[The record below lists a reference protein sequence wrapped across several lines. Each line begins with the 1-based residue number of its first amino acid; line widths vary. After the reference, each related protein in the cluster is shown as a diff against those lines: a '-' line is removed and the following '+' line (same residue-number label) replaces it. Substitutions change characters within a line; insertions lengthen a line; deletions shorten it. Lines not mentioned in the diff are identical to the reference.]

1 MAEEDKDLIG
11 LEKQT
16 EKLLLD
22 HFEFIYEATR
32 LTFEFNSLYSNYN
45 SLSRVRKNL
54 TDEAGVIDSLKT
66 MDESLDKSKQELSI
80 RKRKLE
86 QQEDLALKQF
96 IEIINIL
103 SEYTEKIRTNIK
115 EAVAQHCKATYEEA
129 QNKISSVTKATL
141 SLEEGKMDI
150 SAGEAIHTS
159 LEQFKGQMVESQTK
173 NMRQI
178 AANNERS
185 FQEIVREMRGRLD
198 RVREND
204 AIVRSAVQLIEKEFD
219 TKLNEAVRKNLV
231 EEQKEG
237 NIVSEKILEIIRNEI
252 DRLGPAHLQS
262 NLAHIPEIKQFVEF
276 SNLLLSSSE
285 PMTLPLLISIRDTM
299 SSMSQEMLALRQQ
312 LEETQSIVGSMRCS
326 HIYNNAQ
333 IDEAATAANM
343 QSIQYRMAVLFN
355 NVKMIET
362 TLNAKCD
369 WTQQIEALSSK
380 KRVRM
385 NDDSNLKSDDI
396 TERIEE
402 VERKHQKLL
411 DCIIQYKENVLDD
424 MFPTRLEAA
433 MKKIERI
440 LTNHEAFIT
449 FIIDPISTKR
459 KVEKVIEE
467 EQYLDPAMIDCIE
480 HLIKKSTSEAAAP
493 LHAQIKSLQE
503 QLSKRS

>member
-1 MAEEDKDLIG
+1 M
-11 LEKQT
+11 
-16 EKLLLD
+16 
-22 HFEFIYEATR
+22 
-32 LTFEFNSLYSNYN
+32 
-45 SLSRVRKNL
+45 
-54 TDEAGVIDSLKT
+54 
-66 MDESLDKSKQELSI
+66 
-80 RKRKLE
+80 E

-115 EAVAQHCKATYEEA
+115 EAVAQHCKATYEET
-129 QNKISSVTKATL
+129 QNKISSVTETTL

-150 SAGEAIHTS
+150 SAGEAIRTS
-159 LEQFKGQMVESQTK
+159 LEQFKGQVVESQTK

-185 FQEIVREMRGRLD
+185 FQEIVREMRSRLD

-262 NLAHIPEIKQFVEF
+262 NLAHIPGIKQFVEF

-285 PMTLPLLISIRDTM
+285 PMTLPLLLSIRDTM

-385 NDDSNLKSDDI
+385 NDDSSLKSDDI

-402 VERKHQKLL
+402 IERKHQKLL

-440 LTNHEAFIT
+440 LT
-449 FIIDPISTKR
+449 
-459 KVEKVIEE
+459 
-467 EQYLDPAMIDCIE
+467 
-480 HLIKKSTSEAAAP
+480 
-493 LHAQIKSLQE
+493 
-503 QLSKRS
+503 

>member
-1 MAEEDKDLIG
+1 M
-11 LEKQT
+11 
-16 EKLLLD
+16 
-22 HFEFIYEATR
+22 
-32 LTFEFNSLYSNYN
+32 
-45 SLSRVRKNL
+45 
-54 TDEAGVIDSLKT
+54 
-66 MDESLDKSKQELSI
+66 
-80 RKRKLE
+80 E

-115 EAVAQHCKATYEEA
+115 EALTQHCKATFKEA
-129 QNKISSVTKATL
+129 ENKISPVTETIL

-150 SAGEAIHTS
+150 SAGEAIRTS
-159 LEQFKGQMVESQTK
+159 LERFKGQVVESQTK

-185 FQEIVREMRGRLD
+185 FQEIVSEMRNRLD

-204 AIVRSAVQLIEKEFD
+204 AIVRSAAQRIEKEFD
-219 TKLNEAVRKNLV
+219 TKLNETVKKNLV

-237 NIVSEKILEIIRNEI
+237 SIVSEKILEIIRNEI

-262 NLAHIPEIKQFVEF
+262 NLTHIPEIKQFVEF

-369 WTQQIEALSSK
+369 WTQQIETLSSK

-385 NDDSNLKSDDI
+385 NDDYNRKSDDI
-396 TERIEE
+396 TKRIEE
-402 VERKHQKLL
+402 AERKHQKLL

-440 LTNHEAFIT
+440 LT
-449 FIIDPISTKR
+449 
-459 KVEKVIEE
+459 
-467 EQYLDPAMIDCIE
+467 
-480 HLIKKSTSEAAAP
+480 
-493 LHAQIKSLQE
+493 
-503 QLSKRS
+503 